1 MEDTAQREREASET
15 RTLSKTVEEI
25 FMRLSSIVRTAQ
37 IYEPNNV
44 AFVQQI
50 KPLILSIKD
59 MLKSLGRA
67 VFLFRG
73 NTLFFNTIRVKVDF
87 NSYQKFKFLANEF
100 KEKEVEGVGFEPG
113 LSEKELTRFIVL
125 LAKSMA
131 KKKMSFEDFKKEM
144 KKEKIENIYIEKMQP
159 MSEDDLMSEAQIRQS
174 AKKVFFKSITH
185 LKEVLAQEKQKH
197 KPQVKTTR
205 RLVQSIVNLL
215 GHNESFMIGLT
226 NIQNFEEYTLN
237 HSTNV
242 AILAICLGKRLG
254 LEKKELL
261 ELGISAFFH
270 DIGKLEIP
278 RAILEKKGKLND
290 REKKL
295 IEKHPQIGI
304 LKLVRL
310 KSLSYFPVKALSVA
324 MEHHIGVDLSGY
336 PKYWKKTE
344 PDLYSKIVKICDFF
358 DALTTEREYREKDY
372 SREEALGMMLDKT
385 GTEFDPVLLQVFVK
399 MVGVY
404 PIGTLVALNT
414 GELGIVAEIN
424 PEEAFVLRPKVKL
437 ISDEKEKRI
446 NGEIVDLIEKDPK
459 DGLFKRTIV
468 KTLDPKKYDIN
479 PADYFLAEATE

>member
-1 MEDTAQREREASET
+1 MEDTAQREREASEA

-25 FMRLSSIVRTAQ
+25 FIRFSSIVRTAQ

-44 AFVQQI
+44 AFVRQI
-50 KPLILSIKD
+50 KPLIVSIKD
-59 MLKSLGRA
+59 ILKSLGNA

-125 LAKSMA
+125 LAKSIA
-131 KKKMSFEDFKKEM
+131 KKKMKFEDFKKEM

-185 LKEVLAQEKQKH
+185 LKEVLAQEKQNYR
-197 KPQVKTTR
+197 PQVKTTR

-278 RAILEKKGKLND
+278 KTILEKKGQLNENE
-290 REKKL
+290 RKVM
-295 IEKHPQIGI
+295 EKHTQIGM
-304 LKLVRL
+304 LKLVKL

-324 MEHHIGVDLSGY
+324 MEHHIGIDLSGY

-358 DALTTEREYREKDY
+358 DALTTEREYRERDY

-446 NGEIVDLIEKDPK
+446 NGEIVDLTEKDPE

-479 PADYFLAEATE
+479 PADYFLAEAAA

>member
-1 MEDTAQREREASET
+1 MEDTIQREREASET

-25 FMRLSSIVRTAQ
+25 FTRLSSIVRTAQ

-59 MLKSLGRA
+59 ILKSLGRA
-67 VFLFRG
+67 FFLFRG

-87 NSYQKFKFLANEF
+87 NSYQKFKFLVNLF
-100 KEKEVEGVGFEPG
+100 KKREVEAIGFEPG
-113 LSEKELTRFIVL
+113 LSEKELTRFVVL

-131 KKKMSFEDFKKEM
+131 KKEMSFEDFKKKI
-144 KKEKIENIYIEKMQP
+144 KKEKIENIYIEEMQP

-185 LKEVLAQEKQKH
+185 LKEVLAKGKQEQM
-197 KPQVKTTR
+197 PQVKTTR

-226 NIQNFEEYTLN
+226 NIQSFEEYTLN

-278 RAILEKKGKLND
+278 REILEKKGLLND
-290 REKKL
+290 HEKKVM
-295 IEKHPQIGI
+295 EKHPQIGI
-304 LKLVRL
+304 LKLVKL
-310 KSLSYFPVKALSVA
+310 KNLSYFPVKALSVA

-358 DALTTEREYREKDY
+358 DALTTDREYRDRDY
-372 SREEALGMMLDKT
+372 SREETLGMMLDRT
-385 GTEFDPVLLQVFVK
+385 GTEFDPLLLQVFVK

-404 PIGTLVALNT
+404 PIGTLVALST

-437 ISDEKEKRI
+437 ISDEIGNKIK
-446 NGEIVDLIEKDPK
+446 GEIVDLTEKDPE
-459 DGLFKRTIV
+459 DGLYKRTIV
-468 KTLDPKKYDIN
+468 KTLDPKKYNIN
-479 PADYFLAEATE
+479 VADYFLAEAAE

>member
-1 MEDTAQREREASET
+1 MEDTIQREREASET

-25 FMRLSSIVRTAQ
+25 FTRLSSIVRTAQ

-59 MLKSLGRA
+59 ILKSLGRA
-67 VFLFRG
+67 FFLFRG

-87 NSYQKFKFLANEF
+87 NSYQKFKFLVNLF
-100 KEKEVEGVGFEPG
+100 KKREVEAIGFEPG
-113 LSEKELTRFIVL
+113 LSEKELTRFVVL

-131 KKKMSFEDFKKEM
+131 KKEMSFEDFKKKI
-144 KKEKIENIYIEKMQP
+144 KKEKIENIYIEEMQP

-185 LKEVLAQEKQKH
+185 LKEVLAKGKQEQM
-197 KPQVKTTR
+197 PQVKTTR

-226 NIQNFEEYTLN
+226 NIQSFEEYTLN

-278 RAILEKKGKLND
+278 REILEKKGLLND
-290 REKKL
+290 HEKKVM
-295 IEKHPQIGI
+295 EKHPQIGI
-304 LKLVRL
+304 LKLVKL
-310 KSLSYFPVKALSVA
+310 KNLSYFPVKALSVA

-358 DALTTEREYREKDY
+358 DALTTDREYRDRDY
-372 SREEALGMMLDKT
+372 SREETLGMMLDRT
-385 GTEFDPVLLQVFVK
+385 GTEFDPLLLQVFVK

-414 GELGIVAEIN
+414 EELGIVAEIN

-437 ISDEKEKRI
+437 ISDEIGNKIK
-446 NGEIVDLIEKDPK
+446 GEIVDLTEKDPE
-459 DGLFKRTIV
+459 DGLYKRTIV
-468 KTLDPKKYDIN
+468 KTLDPKKYNIN
-479 PADYFLAEATE
+479 VADYFLAEAAE

>member
-1 MEDTAQREREASET
+1 MEDTIQREREASET

-25 FMRLSSIVRTAQ
+25 FTRLSSIVRTAQ
-37 IYEPNNV
+37 IYEPNNI

-59 MLKSLGRA
+59 ILKSLGRA
-67 VFLFRG
+67 FFLFRG

-87 NSYQKFKFLANEF
+87 NSYQKFKFLVNLF
-100 KEKEVEGVGFEPG
+100 KKREVEAIGFEPG
-113 LSEKELTRFIVL
+113 LSEKELTRFVVL

-131 KKKMSFEDFKKEM
+131 KKEMSFEDFKKKI
-144 KKEKIENIYIEKMQP
+144 KKEKIENIYIEEMQP

-185 LKEVLAQEKQKH
+185 LKEVLAKGKQEQM
-197 KPQVKTTR
+197 PQVKTTR

-226 NIQNFEEYTLN
+226 NIQSFEEYTLN

-278 RAILEKKGKLND
+278 REILEKKGLLND
-290 REKKL
+290 HEKKVM
-295 IEKHPQIGI
+295 EKHPQIGI
-304 LKLVRL
+304 LKLVKL
-310 KSLSYFPVKALSVA
+310 KNLSYFPVKALSVA

-358 DALTTEREYREKDY
+358 DALTTDREYRDRDY
-372 SREEALGMMLDKT
+372 SREETLGMMLDRT
-385 GTEFDPVLLQVFVK
+385 GTEFDPLLLQVFVK

-414 GELGIVAEIN
+414 EELGIVAEIN

-437 ISDEKEKRI
+437 ISDEIGNKIK
-446 NGEIVDLIEKDPK
+446 GEIVDLTEKDPE
-459 DGLFKRTIV
+459 DGLYKRTIV
-468 KTLDPKKYDIN
+468 KTLDPKKYNIN
-479 PADYFLAEATE
+479 VADYFLAEAAE